1 MVRLRG
7 VPREPK
13 AMRLKAGR
21 VNFVMVEGVA

>member
-7 VPREPK
+7 DREPK

-21 VNFVMVEGVA
+21 ANFVMVEDVA